1 MRRLGFVLLVCFLCC
16 LRLENAVLL
25 NDARAQ
31 AQSKPPR
38 VLVHTELGEVLIE
51 LDAKHAPRTV
61 ANFLRYVEAAHYDGG
76 VFHRTVK
83 RKPDNQPNN
92 AVKIEVI
99 QGSVNP
105 EKSKQGFAP
114 IELER
119 TSVTGLKHKDGTISL
134 ARSGPDTATS
144 DFFICLGDQPEL
156 DFGGKRNP
164 DGQGFA
170 AFGRVIK
177 GLEVVRKIQQAP
189 AQEQRLTPPIKILNV
204 KQIP

>member
-1 MRRLGFVLLVCFLCC
+1 MLRTSFVLFVSLLCGV
-16 LRLENAVLL
+16 LGENSAQPSLSQTATRPELARVLL
-25 NDARAQ
+25 R
-31 AQSKPPR
+31 
-38 VLVHTELGEVLIE
+38 TELGDILIE
-51 LDAKHAPRTV
+51 LEARRAPRTT